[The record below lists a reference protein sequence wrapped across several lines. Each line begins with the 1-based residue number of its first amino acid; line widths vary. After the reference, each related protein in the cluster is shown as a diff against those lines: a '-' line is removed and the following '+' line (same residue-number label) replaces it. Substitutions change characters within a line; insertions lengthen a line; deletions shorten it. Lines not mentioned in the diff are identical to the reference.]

1 MHIAGARLEILGLAS
16 AVPER
21 VVSNE
26 ELARRFDDSLPIDRI
41 QAYTG
46 VRERRHAELGQTA
59 ADLGVCAAEKL
70 LAASRIPR
78 SAVDFLIFCTET
90 PDHVFPAT
98 ACHVQD
104 RLKLP
109 TTCAAFD
116 VNLGC
121 SGWVYCLGIAQGF
134 LSAAIGRMGLIIT
147 ADTLTSS
154 IHPLDR
160 SIAFLFGDA
169 ATATL
174 VGGTTAGAGL
184 NHLILGT
191 DGAGARH
198 LIIPAGAARLPR
210 SPATAIETMDA
221 SGSVR
226 SQNHV

>member
-1 MHIAGARLEILGLAS
+1 MHIAGARLEILGLTS

-26 ELARRFDDSLPIDRI
+26 ELARRFDDSLPTDRI
-41 QAYTG
+41 QAYIG
-46 VRERRHAELGQTA
+46 VQERRHADPGQTA

-98 ACHVQD
+98 ACQVQD
-104 RLKLP
+104 RLNLP

-121 SGWVYCLGIAQGF
+121 SGWVYCLGIAQGL
-134 LSAAIGRMGLIIT
+134 LSAAIGRIGLIIT
-147 ADTLTSS
+147 ADTITPY

-160 SIAFLFGDA
+160 SLAFLFADA

-174 VGGTTAGAGL
+174 VGRTTTGAGL
-184 NHLILGT
+184 SHLILGT

-198 LIIPAGAARLPR
+198 LIIPAGGARLPR
-210 SPATAIETMDA
+210 SPATAVETVD
-221 SGSVR
+221 
-226 SQNHV
+226 